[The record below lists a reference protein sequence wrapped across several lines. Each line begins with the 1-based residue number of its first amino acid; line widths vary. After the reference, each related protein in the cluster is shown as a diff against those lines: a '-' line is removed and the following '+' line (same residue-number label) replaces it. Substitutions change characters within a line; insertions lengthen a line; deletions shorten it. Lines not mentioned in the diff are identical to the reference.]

1 MKRSFAILLALSL
14 VSGTVSPASAQFRA
28 VAPAK
33 SGPGAVTVV
42 PSVPGSQ
49 LGITPLSVSP
59 LSLSPSLSVPAPNFG
74 PSVVPSV
81 IPAAN
86 AVPSASPLIPG
97 RATAVPHDSP
107 SLFKAPSAP
116 ARALPAPAEAPVSAS
131 AKLDAVAVEAAS
143 LSAGVSNVSAGDAKT
158 RAAFEVQGSRRSD
171 LTDPVFNGPAAFGR
185 PAPRLAPLSS
195 VANDAPKA
203 PELPAPKP
211 QSGLAARWERWT
223 QNLTDFAAVP
233 FLALQAPQIWA
244 NVQNLLAGH
253 PEALVNLPW
262 IGYSTG
268 ILGNMLLLGWF
279 ASQKEKSAARVQ
291 AIGVAT
297 SAVVVVQIFLAGH
310 MPLAAFAAVMPAIV
324 GGLALNYAK
333 IKDKAP
339 AGLWNLW
346 SKGSSLL
353 GLVILPQVLWSTFAP
368 AAYASFLPAALS
380 AAAGLGLT
388 YLDSKDRLPKALK
401 SVWGNLGAWT
411 ATLLF
416 MYGPVAQLMANVT
429 NPAGMAGIAI
439 GTLALA
445 MAGNLLMLPRA
456 MHTKNVIWFTGSA
469 WGVVMGG
476 WAVLLTMFLA
486 GFAAPWLFW
495 TATAAIPAW
504 LGTAYLLSR
513 LSRL

>member
-1 MKRSFAILLALSL
+1 MAVLLSLTLLA
-14 VSGTVSPASAQFRA
+14 GAVSPASAQLRGA
-28 VAPAK
+28 APVKA
-33 SGPGAVTVV
+33 GPTLSAI

-49 LGITPLSVSP
+49 FGVAPLSVSP
-59 LSLSPSLSVPAPNFG
+59 LSLTPSLSISAPNLA

-81 IPAAN
+81 MPAAN
-86 AVPSASPLIPG
+86 AVLSGNIVTPG
-97 RATAVPHDSP
+97 RATAVPHDSL
-107 SLFKAPSAP
+107 LFKAPLAP
-116 ARALPAPAEAPVSAS
+116 ARALPAASDAPVSAS

-143 LSAGVSNVSAGDAKT
+143 LSAAVSNVSAGDAKT
-158 RAAFEVQGSRRSD
+158 RAAFELSGARRSD
-171 LTDPVFNGPAAFGR
+171 LTDPVFSGQASFGR
-185 PAPRLAPLSS
+185 QAPRLAPVSS
-195 VANDAPKA
+195 LPNDAPA
-203 PELPAPKP
+203 PAELPAPEP
-211 QSGLAARWERWT
+211 QPGFAARWERWT

-244 NVQNLLAGH
+244 NITNLLAGH

-310 MPLAAFAAVMPAIV
+310 MPLAAFAAIMPAIV
-324 GGLALNYAK
+324 GGLVLNHAK

-339 AGLWNLW
+339 AALWNVW

-353 GLVILPQVLWSTFAP
+353 GLVILPQVLWTTFAP

-380 AAAGLGLT
+380 AAAGLGLS
-388 YLDSKDRLPKALK
+388 YLDSKDKLPKALK

-439 GTLALA
+439 GTLFLA

-495 TATAAIPAW
+495 AATAAIPAW

-513 LSRL
+513 LSKS